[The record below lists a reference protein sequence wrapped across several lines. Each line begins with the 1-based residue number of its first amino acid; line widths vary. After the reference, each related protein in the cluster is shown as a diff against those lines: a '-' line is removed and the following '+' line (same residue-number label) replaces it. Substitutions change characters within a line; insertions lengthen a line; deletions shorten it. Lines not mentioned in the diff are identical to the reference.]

1 MDFTILFKEI
11 WRKKWIIIIIS
22 IVSAALALFVSLD
35 KKSLYKST
43 AQIATGFTPKSEAQL
58 QQNYNAINADIRFNN
73 TIQTMTSPIIVNL
86 ISYHLILND
95 LENNNI
101 VPQDW
106 YTDEQNKFIQSM
118 DLAKAKL
125 IYQEKLE
132 NIELLTKSDPE
143 EKKMLDLLTYQKYDY
158 ESIIKRLVVKRI
170 NFSDYIEISFI
181 SEYPEISAFVV
192 NTLAKEYI
200 RYNESIVNNISSE
213 SISFY
218 KELADKKKQELDRKL
233 DELKIFKSRYQVIN
247 PTTESESRINQLAQY
262 QTNRDNENKKLRS
275 LELELERIN
284 SQLSEFGPQIDAV
297 NNKLIIDLR
306 NQINLLNSKILTS
319 GRNNQIANDSLQRLR
334 ARLDEELFKSQSYQS
349 NKDIKELINQKN
361 QKETELL
368 ITQANLR
375 FIDSSISQLRNTT
388 TGYLYQEAEMSAL
401 DREIE
406 LATAEYTNAQEKF
419 NMAKDA
425 SLTSQTSFKII
436 LLGQPADSPEPSKKI
451 IYTGL
456 AGISSFSLS
465 ILVILI
471 LSYFDFSLRSP
482 SRFSEITGLKLLGS
496 INKLKNKKNLF
507 LSLWDTKSKSG
518 DMLLIRE
525 QIKKI
530 RYELEKNQSKVVL
543 FTSTK
548 AREGKT
554 FTMLALTSVLQLK
567 NQKVLLIDSNFKN
580 NELSRFF
587 NARPALE
594 SLNDKATEKNP
605 IVTPVKGL
613 NYDLVGS
620 SGGNYSPSEIL
631 DENKL
636 RNLIAQYKQEYD
648 YIFLEG
654 GALNEYTDSKELAGF
669 VDNVIA
675 VFSSSSSIKQPD
687 KDSIDYLSSL
697 DGKFLGAILNNV
709 EEDYLE
715 E

>member
-73 TIQTMTSPIIVNL
+73 TIQTMTSPIIVSL
-86 ISYHLILND
+86 LSYHLILND

-106 YTDEQNKFIQSM
+106 YTDDQNRFIQSM
-118 DLAKAKL
+118 DLDKAKL
-125 IYQEKLE
+125 IYEKKLE

-143 EKKMLDLLTYQKYDY
+143 EKQMLDLLTYQKYDY

-306 NQINLLNSKILTS
+306 NQINQLNSKILTS
-319 GRNNQIANDSLQRLR
+319 GSNNQIANDSLQRLR
-334 ARLDEELFKSQSYQS
+334 ARLDEELFKSQSFQS
-349 NKDIKELINQKN
+349 NKEIKELINQKN

-388 TGYLYQEAEMSAL
+388 TGYLYQEAEMTAL

-419 NMAKDA
+419 NLAKDA

-496 INKLKNKKNLF
+496 INKLNNKKNLF

-548 AREGKT
+548 KREGKT
-554 FTMLALTSVLQLK
+554 FTMLALTSILQLK

-587 NARPALE
+587 NARPVLE
-594 SLNDKATEKNP
+594 NLNDKSNEKTS

-620 SGGNYSPSEIL
+620 TGGNYSPSEIL

-636 RNLIAQYKQEYD
+636 IKLIVHYKQEYD

-669 VDNVIA
+669 VDKVIA
-675 VFSSSSSIKQPD
+675 VFSANSSIKQPD

-697 DGKFLGAILNNV
+697 DEKFLGAILNNV
-709 EEDYLE
+709 EEGYLE